1 MVAFTRYHKGLQWN
15 MPFQAEAP
23 LERQAVDAAGSTV
36 AAAAPSQTPATA
48 PVPGPLAPVPAPAQQ
63 QPPVQNV
70 QATRLDGVA
79 QLQGQGLWPFDDRM
93 QGALVSALAAAMPGI
108 PQNKVKIE
116 EAVQASTAHGYIHT
130 WKQ

>member
-1 MVAFTRYHKGLQWN
+1 
-15 MPFQAEAP
+15 MPFQAGAP
-23 LERQAVDAAGSTV
+23 LEPQAVDAAGSTV
-36 AAAAPSQTPATA
+36 AAAALSQTPATA
-48 PVPGPLAPVPAPAQQ
+48 LVPGPLAPAPAPAQQ

-108 PQNKVKIE
+108 PQNQVKIE
-116 EAVQASTAHGYIHT
+116 EAVQASTAHGYIHS

>member
-1 MVAFTRYHKGLQWN
+1 

-23 LERQAVDAAGSTV
+23 PEPQAVDAAGSTV
-36 AAAAPSQTPATA
+36 AAGAPSHTLATA
-48 PVPGPLAPVPAPAQQ
+48 PLPGPLAPAPAPAQQ
-63 QPPVQNV
+63 QPPVQNP
-70 QATRLDGVA
+70 QATRLDGVV

-108 PQNKVKIE
+108 PQNEVKIE
-116 EAVQASTAHGYIHT
+116 EAVQASTAHGYIHN